1 MTTREN
7 YACVT
12 NERFTMKVTGSDG
25 KTVYTVMYARYHLRR
40 DNSIEWRWQCECRG
54 YRQHRR
60 SCKHIREAK
69 KHFCGWR
76 EDKVYDPPLEVE
88 YLDIKTEE
96 ALCPLCGKLAYPA
109 SSLKNLHDH
118 ASDYIGEINE
128 PAESLD

>member
-1 MTTREN
+1 MKPREK

-12 NERFTMKVTGSDG
+12 NERFSKQVLGSDG
-25 KTVYTVMYARYHLRR
+25 VTIYTVRYDRYHLRKN
-40 DNSIEWRWQCECRG
+40 NSIVWRWQCECRG

-76 EDKVYDPPLEVE
+76 EDKVYEPKLELS
-88 YLDIKTEE
+88 YLDEE
-96 ALCPLCGKLAYPA
+96 SKEAHCPLCGKMAYPA

-118 ASDYIGEINE
+118 ESDYVGEINE
-128 PAESLD
+128 PSR

>member
-1 MTTREN
+1 MTREK

-12 NERFTMKVTGSDG
+12 NERFSMKVESSDG
-25 KTVYTVMYARYHLRR
+25 ETMYTVSYDRYHVRR

-54 YRQHRR
+54 FRQHRR

-69 KHFCGWR
+69 KVYCGWR

-88 YLDIKTEE
+88 YIDEESTE
-96 ALCPLCGKLAYPA
+96 ALCPLCGKMAYPM

-118 ASDYIGEINE
+118 ESSYVGEPNG
-128 PAESLD
+128 

>member
-1 MTTREN
+1 
-7 YACVT
+7 
-12 NERFTMKVTGSDG
+12 MKVTGSDG

>member
-76 EDKVYDPPLEVE
+76 EDKVYDAPLEIE
-88 YLDIKTEE
+88 YLEIKTEE
-96 ALCPLCGKLAYPA
+96 ALCPLCGKMAYPA
-109 SSLKNLHDH
+109 SRHNNIHDH
-118 ASDYIGEINE
+118 APDYIGEIN
-128 PAESLD
+128 